1 MLDTLTSVARIAGEI
16 TGIIALFIL
25 VVKPIREKILGA
37 SEIREGQKALLRDRM
52 SSTYYKHLDDK
63 RMRQYE
69 YENFMSLYKSYK
81 AMGGNSFIDHIKLEV
96 DEWEV
101 VS

>member
-1 MLDTLTSVARIAGEI
+1 MLETLTSVARIAGEI

-25 VVKPIREKILGA
+25 IVKPIREKLLGA

-69 YENFMSLYKSYK
+69 YESFMSLYKSYK
-81 AMGGNSFIDHIKLEV
+81 AMGGNSFIDYIKLEV